1 MSIYRLSTPHVRWV
15 IPFILLS
22 LLTSLSLT
30 AQTPQH
36 KASAGSV
43 VDEAIWTVGDEPIL
57 KSEIENQK
65 LYMRSQGMPLE
76 GNPDCYLTEQL
87 AVQMLFLNQA
97 KIDSISVD
105 NTKIDRFVDNFM
117 ESLVQQVGSR
127 ERLEE
132 YFNRPYSSIREQQRT
147 MAVNN
152 EIVRQMQQKII
163 QGVTVTPSEI
173 RSYYA
178 QIPQDSLPYIPDAV
192 KVQVLRITPEIELAA
207 IDKIKEQLRGYSEDI
222 LAGRRDFSTIARLY
236 SQDSRTSVRGGEYG
250 FVARSSLEPEFA
262 QVVFALSDTKQVSP
276 IIRTATG
283 YHIVQLIEKR
293 DNTINFR
300 HILLKPSIAPDKL
313 QQAVSKADSVAVVV
327 RNGKTTFDD
336 AVVLCSNVT
345 ETKNNY
351 GLLLNENYESDRY
364 GTALFTMSEL
374 QQDYAAQVDKMQ
386 VGDVSPAFVSQDAN
400 GNTQVV
406 LLKLKQRIS
415 GHRADMATDF
425 QLVKQLALQDKKQKE
440 LDKWIVQHQKSTYI
454 RISPDYQQCDFK
466 YPGWIKK

>member
-1 MSIYRLSTPHVRWV
+1 MSTYTPVRWM
-15 IPFILLS
+15 ILSMLLS
-22 LLTSLSLT
+22 LLASLSLT
-30 AQTPQH
+30 AQTPQQ
-36 KASAGSV
+36 KPLAGSV
-43 VDEAIWTVGDEPIL
+43 VDEVIWTVGDEPIL

-105 NTKIDRFVDNFM
+105 NTKVDRFVDNFM
-117 ESLVQQVGSR
+117 ESLVQQIGSR

-132 YFNRPYSSIREQQRT
+132 YFNRPYSSIREQQRI

-163 QGVTVTPSEI
+163 QGVAVTPTEI

-192 KVQVLRITPEIELAA
+192 EVQALRITPDIELAA
-207 IDKIKEQLRGYSEDI
+207 IDQIKEQLRSYSDDI
-222 LAGRRDFSTIARLY
+222 IAGRRDFSTIARLY
-236 SQDSRTSVRGGEYG
+236 SQDSRTSLRGGEYG

-262 QVVFALSDTKQVSP
+262 QVVFALTDTKQVSP

-300 HILLKPSIAPDKL
+300 HILLKPSVAPDKL
-313 QQAVSKADSVAVVV
+313 QQAVNRADSVAVQV
-327 RNGKTTFDD
+327 RNGKTSFDE
-336 AVVLCSNVT
+336 AVVLCSNVD
-345 ETKNNY
+345 ETKNNF
-351 GLLLNENYESDRY
+351 GLLLNEDYESERY

-374 QQDYAAQVDKMQ
+374 QQDFASYVDKMQ

-406 LLKLKQRIS
+406 LLKLKQRIP

-425 QLVKQLALQDKKQKE
+425 QLIKQLALQEKKQKE
-440 LDKWIVQHQKSTYI
+440 LDKWIIQHQKSTYI

>member
-1 MSIYRLSTPHVRWV
+1 MILSM
-15 IPFILLS
+15 LLS
-22 LLTSLSLT
+22 LLASLSLT
-30 AQTPQH
+30 AQTPQQ
-36 KASAGSV
+36 KPLAGSV
-43 VDEAIWTVGDEPIL
+43 VDEVIWTVGDEPIL

-105 NTKIDRFVDNFM
+105 NTKVDRFVDNFM
-117 ESLVQQVGSR
+117 ESLVQQIGSR

-132 YFNRPYSSIREQQRT
+132 YFNRPYSSIREQQRI

-163 QGVTVTPSEI
+163 QGVAVTPTEI

-192 KVQVLRITPEIELAA
+192 EVQALRITPDIELAA
-207 IDKIKEQLRGYSEDI
+207 IDQIKEQLRSYSDDI
-222 LAGRRDFSTIARLY
+222 IAGRRDFSTIARLY
-236 SQDSRTSVRGGEYG
+236 SQDSRTSLRGGEYG

-262 QVVFALSDTKQVSP
+262 QVVFALTDTKQVSP

-300 HILLKPSIAPDKL
+300 HILLKPSVTPDKL
-313 QQAVSKADSVAVVV
+313 QQAVNKADSVAVQV
-327 RNGKTTFDD
+327 RNGKTSFDE
-336 AVVLCSNVT
+336 AVVLCSNVD
-345 ETKNNY
+345 ETKNNF
-351 GLLLNENYESDRY
+351 GLLLNEDYESERY

-374 QQDYAAQVDKMQ
+374 QQDFASYVDKMQ

-406 LLKLKQRIS
+406 LLKLKQRIP

-425 QLVKQLALQDKKQKE
+425 QLIKQLALQEKKQKE

>member
-1 MSIYRLSTPHVRWV
+1 MIASM
-15 IPFILLS
+15 LLS
-22 LLTSLSLT
+22 LLANLSLT
-30 AQTPQH
+30 AQTPQQ
-36 KASAGSV
+36 KTLAGSV
-43 VDEAIWTVGDEPIL
+43 VDEVIWTVGDEPIL

-105 NTKIDRFVDNFM
+105 NTKVDRFVDNFM
-117 ESLVQQVGSR
+117 ESLVQQIGSR

-132 YFNRPYSSIREQQRT
+132 YFNRPYSSIREQQRI

-163 QGVTVTPSEI
+163 QGVAVTPTEI

-178 QIPQDSLPYIPDAV
+178 QIPQDSLPYIPDV
-192 KVQVLRITPEIELAA
+192 VEVQALRITPDIELAA
-207 IDKIKEQLRGYSEDI
+207 IDQIKEQLRGYSEDI

-236 SQDSRTSVRGGEYG
+236 SQDSRTSLRGGEYG

-262 QVVFALSDTKQVSP
+262 QVVFALTDTKQVSP

-300 HILLKPSIAPDKL
+300 HILLKPIVAPDKL
-313 QQAVSKADSVAVVV
+313 QQAVNKADSVAVQV
-327 RNGKTTFDD
+327 RNGKTSFDE
-336 AVVLCSNVT
+336 AVFLCSNVD
-345 ETKNNY
+345 ETKNNF
-351 GLLLNENYESDRY
+351 GLLLNEGYESDRY

-374 QQDYAAQVDKMQ
+374 QQDFASYVDKMQ

-406 LLKLKQRIS
+406 LLKLKRRVA

-425 QLVKQLALQDKKQKE
+425 QLIKQLALQDKKQKE

-454 RISPDYQQCDFK
+454 RISPDYQQCDFR

>member
-1 MSIYRLSTPHVRWV
+1 
-15 IPFILLS
+15 
-22 LLTSLSLT
+22 
-30 AQTPQH
+30 
-36 KASAGSV
+36 
-43 VDEAIWTVGDEPIL
+43 
-57 KSEIENQK
+57 
-65 LYMRSQGMPLE
+65 
-76 GNPDCYLTEQL
+76 
-87 AVQMLFLNQA
+87 
-97 KIDSISVD
+97 
-105 NTKIDRFVDNFM
+105 M
-117 ESLVQQVGSR
+117 ESLVQQIGSR

-132 YFNRPYSSIREQQRT
+132 YFNRPYSSIREQQRI

-163 QGVTVTPSEI
+163 QGVAVTPTEI

-178 QIPQDSLPYIPDAV
+178 QIPQDSLPYIPDV
-192 KVQVLRITPEIELAA
+192 VEVQALRITPDIELAA
-207 IDKIKEQLRGYSEDI
+207 VDQIKEQLRGYSDDI
-222 LAGRRDFSTIARLY
+222 VAGRRDFSTIARLY
-236 SQDSRTSVRGGEYG
+236 SQDSRTSLRGGEYG

-262 QVVFALSDTKQVSP
+262 QVVFSLTDTKQVSP

-300 HILLKPSIAPDKL
+300 HILLKPSVAPDKL
-313 QQAVSKADSVAVVV
+313 QQAVNKADSVAVQV
-327 RNGKTTFDD
+327 RNGKTSFDE
-336 AVVLCSNVT
+336 AVVLCSNVD

-351 GLLLNENYESDRY
+351 GLLLNEDYESDRY

-374 QQDYAAQVDKMQ
+374 QQDFASYVDKMQ

-406 LLKLKQRIS
+406 LLKLKQRVS

-425 QLVKQLALQDKKQKE
+425 QLIKQLALQDKKQKE

>member
-1 MSIYRLSTPHVRWV
+1 
-15 IPFILLS
+15 
-22 LLTSLSLT
+22 
-30 AQTPQH
+30 
-36 KASAGSV
+36 
-43 VDEAIWTVGDEPIL
+43 
-57 KSEIENQK
+57 
-65 LYMRSQGMPLE
+65 
-76 GNPDCYLTEQL
+76 
-87 AVQMLFLNQA
+87 
-97 KIDSISVD
+97 
-105 NTKIDRFVDNFM
+105 M

-132 YFNRPYSSIREQQRT
+132 YFNRPYSSIREQQRV

-178 QIPQDSLPYIPDAV
+178 QIPQDSLPYIPDV
-192 KVQVLRITPEIELAA
+192 VEVQVLRITPEIELAA

-336 AVVLCSNVT
+336 AVVLCSNVE

-374 QQDYAAQVDKMQ
+374 QQDYASQIDKMQ

-454 RISPDYQQCDFK
+454 RISPDFQQCDFK

>member
-1 MSIYRLSTPHVRWV
+1 MSIYRSSTSPARWM
-15 IPFILLS
+15 IASILLS

-30 AQTPQH
+30 AQTPQQ
-36 KASAGSV
+36 KTSAGSV
-43 VDEAIWTVGDEPIL
+43 VDEVIL

-105 NTKIDRFVDNFM
+105 NTKVDRFVDNFM
-117 ESLVQQVGSR
+117 ESLVQQIGSR

-132 YFNRPYSSIREQQRT
+132 YFNRPYSSIREQQRI

-163 QGVTVTPSEI
+163 QGVAVTPTEI

-178 QIPQDSLPYIPDAV
+178 QIPQDSLPYIPDV
-192 KVQVLRITPEIELAA
+192 VEVQALRITPDIELAA
-207 IDKIKEQLRGYSEDI
+207 VDQIKEQLRGYSDDI
-222 LAGRRDFSTIARLY
+222 VAGRRDFSTIARLY
-236 SQDSRTSVRGGEYG
+236 SQDSRTSLRGGEYG

-262 QVVFALSDTKQVSP
+262 QVVFSLTDTKQVSP

-300 HILLKPSIAPDKL
+300 HILLKPSVAPDKL
-313 QQAVSKADSVAVVV
+313 QQAVNKADSVAVQV
-327 RNGKTTFDD
+327 RNGKTSFDE
-336 AVVLCSNVT
+336 AVVLCSNVD

-351 GLLLNENYESDRY
+351 GLLLNEDYESDRY

-374 QQDYAAQVDKMQ
+374 QQDFASYVDKM
-386 VGDVSPAFVSQDAN
+386 
-400 GNTQVV
+400 QVV
-406 LLKLKQRIS
+406 LLKLKQRVS

-425 QLVKQLALQDKKQKE
+425 QLIKQLALQDKKQKE

>member
-1 MSIYRLSTPHVRWV
+1 MSIYRSSISHVRWV

-22 LLTSLSLT
+22 LLASFSLT

-36 KASAGSV
+36 KASRGSI
-43 VDEAIWTVGDEPIL
+43 VDEVIWTVGDEPIL

-105 NTKIDRFVDNFM
+105 NTKVDRFVDNFM

-192 KVQVLRITPEIELAA
+192 EVQVLRITPEIELAA

-250 FVARSSLEPEFA
+250 FVARS
-262 QVVFALSDTKQVSP
+262 
-276 IIRTATG
+276 
-283 YHIVQLIEKR
+283 
-293 DNTINFR
+293 
-300 HILLKPSIAPDKL
+300 
-313 QQAVSKADSVAVVV
+313 
-327 RNGKTTFDD
+327 
-336 AVVLCSNVT
+336 
-345 ETKNNY
+345 
-351 GLLLNENYESDRY
+351 
-364 GTALFTMSEL
+364 
-374 QQDYAAQVDKMQ
+374 
-386 VGDVSPAFVSQDAN
+386 
-400 GNTQVV
+400 
-406 LLKLKQRIS
+406 
-415 GHRADMATDF
+415 
-425 QLVKQLALQDKKQKE
+425 
-440 LDKWIVQHQKSTYI
+440 
-454 RISPDYQQCDFK
+454 
-466 YPGWIKK
+466 

>member
-1 MSIYRLSTPHVRWV
+1 
-15 IPFILLS
+15 
-22 LLTSLSLT
+22 
-30 AQTPQH
+30 
-36 KASAGSV
+36 
-43 VDEAIWTVGDEPIL
+43 
-57 KSEIENQK
+57 
-65 LYMRSQGMPLE
+65 
-76 GNPDCYLTEQL
+76 
-87 AVQMLFLNQA
+87 
-97 KIDSISVD
+97 
-105 NTKIDRFVDNFM
+105 M

-192 KVQVLRITPEIELAA
+192 EVQVLRITPEVELAA

-336 AVVLCSNVT
+336 AVVLCSNVE

-351 GLLLNENYESDRY
+351 GLLLNENQESDRY

-374 QQDYAAQVDKMQ
+374 QQDYASQVDKMQ

-425 QLVKQLALQDKKQKE
+425 QLIKQLALQDKKQKE
-440 LDKWIVQHQKSTYI
+440 IDKWIVQHQKSTYI
-454 RISPDYQQCDFK
+454 RISPDFQQCNFR

>member
-1 MSIYRLSTPHVRWV
+1 
-15 IPFILLS
+15 
-22 LLTSLSLT
+22 
-30 AQTPQH
+30 
-36 KASAGSV
+36 
-43 VDEAIWTVGDEPIL
+43 
-57 KSEIENQK
+57 
-65 LYMRSQGMPLE
+65 
-76 GNPDCYLTEQL
+76 
-87 AVQMLFLNQA
+87 
-97 KIDSISVD
+97 
-105 NTKIDRFVDNFM
+105 M
-117 ESLVQQVGSR
+117 ESLVQQIGSR

-132 YFNRPYSSIREQQRT
+132 YFNRPYSSIREQQRI

-163 QGVTVTPSEI
+163 QGVAVTPTEI

-178 QIPQDSLPYIPDAV
+178 QIPQDSLPYIPDV
-192 KVQVLRITPEIELAA
+192 VEVQALRITPDIELAA
-207 IDKIKEQLRGYSEDI
+207 IDQIKEQLRGYSEDI

-236 SQDSRTSVRGGEYG
+236 SQDSRTSLRGGEYG

-262 QVVFALSDTKQVSP
+262 QVVFALTDTKQVSP

-300 HILLKPSIAPDKL
+300 HILLKPSVAPDKL
-313 QQAVSKADSVAVVV
+313 QQAVNKADSIAVQV
-327 RNGKTTFDD
+327 RNGKTSFDE
-336 AVVLCSNVT
+336 AVVLCSNVD
-345 ETKNNY
+345 ETKNNF
-351 GLLLNENYESDRY
+351 GLLLNEDYESDRY

-374 QQDYAAQVDKMQ
+374 QQDFASYVDKMQ

-406 LLKLKQRIS
+406 LLKLKRRVA

-425 QLVKQLALQDKKQKE
+425 QLIKQLALQDKKQKE

-454 RISPDYQQCDFK
+454 RISPDYQQCDFR

>member
-1 MSIYRLSTPHVRWV
+1 M
-15 IPFILLS
+15 
-22 LLTSLSLT
+22 
-30 AQTPQH
+30 
-36 KASAGSV
+36 
-43 VDEAIWTVGDEPIL
+43 
-57 KSEIENQK
+57 
-65 LYMRSQGMPLE
+65 
-76 GNPDCYLTEQL
+76 
-87 AVQMLFLNQA
+87 
-97 KIDSISVD
+97 
-105 NTKIDRFVDNFM
+105 
-117 ESLVQQVGSR
+117 
-127 ERLEE
+127 
-132 YFNRPYSSIREQQRT
+132 
-147 MAVNN
+147 
-152 EIVRQMQQKII
+152 
-163 QGVTVTPSEI
+163 
-173 RSYYA
+173 
-178 QIPQDSLPYIPDAV
+178 
-192 KVQVLRITPEIELAA
+192 QVLRITPEIELVA

-336 AVVLCSNVT
+336 AVVLCSNVE

>member
-1 MSIYRLSTPHVRWV
+1 MSTYTPIRWMILSM
-15 IPFILLS
+15 LLS
-22 LLTSLSLT
+22 LLASLSLT
-30 AQTPQH
+30 AQTPQQ
-36 KASAGSV
+36 KTLAGSV
-43 VDEAIWTVGDEPIL
+43 VDEVIWTVGDEPIL

-76 GNPDCYLTEQL
+76 GNPNCYLTEQL

-105 NTKIDRFVDNFM
+105 NTKVDRFVDNFM
-117 ESLVQQVGSR
+117 ESLVQQIGSR

-132 YFNRPYSSIREQQRT
+132 YFNRPYSSIREQQRI

-163 QGVTVTPSEI
+163 QGVAVTPTEI

-192 KVQVLRITPEIELAA
+192 EVQALRITPDIELAA
-207 IDKIKEQLRGYSEDI
+207 IDQIKEQLRSYSDDI

-236 SQDSRTSVRGGEYG
+236 SQDSRTSLRGGEYG

-262 QVVFALSDTKQVSP
+262 QVVFALTDTKQVSP

-300 HILLKPSIAPDKL
+300 HILLKPSVAPDKL
-313 QQAVSKADSVAVVV
+313 QQAVNRADSVAVQV
-327 RNGKTTFDD
+327 RNGKTSFDE
-336 AVVLCSNVT
+336 AVVLCSNVD
-345 ETKNNY
+345 ETKNNF
-351 GLLLNENYESDRY
+351 GLLLNEDYESERY

-374 QQDYAAQVDKMQ
+374 QQDFASYVDKMQ

-406 LLKLKQRIS
+406 LLKLKQRIP

-425 QLVKQLALQDKKQKE
+425 QLIKQLALQEKKQKE
-440 LDKWIVQHQKSTYI
+440 LDKWVVQHQKSTYI

>member
-1 MSIYRLSTPHVRWV
+1 MSTYTPVRWM
-15 IPFILLS
+15 ILSMLLS
-22 LLTSLSLT
+22 LLASLSLT
-30 AQTPQH
+30 AQTPQQ
-36 KASAGSV
+36 KTLAGSV
-43 VDEAIWTVGDEPIL
+43 VDEVIWTVGDEPIL

-105 NTKIDRFVDNFM
+105 NTKVDRFVDNFM
-117 ESLVQQVGSR
+117 ESLVQQIGSR

-132 YFNRPYSSIREQQRT
+132 YFNRPYSSIREQQRI

-163 QGVTVTPSEI
+163 QGVAVTPTEI

-178 QIPQDSLPYIPDAV
+178 QIPRDSLPYIPDAV
-192 KVQVLRITPEIELAA
+192 EVQALRITPDIELAA
-207 IDKIKEQLRGYSEDI
+207 IDQIKEQLRSYSDDI

-236 SQDSRTSVRGGEYG
+236 SQDSRTSLRGGEYG

-262 QVVFALSDTKQVSP
+262 QVVFALTDTKQVSP

-300 HILLKPSIAPDKL
+300 HILLKPSVAPDKL
-313 QQAVSKADSVAVVV
+313 QQAVNRADSVAVQV
-327 RNGKTTFDD
+327 RNGKTSFDE
-336 AVVLCSNVT
+336 AVVLCSNVD
-345 ETKNNY
+345 ETKNNF
-351 GLLLNENYESDRY
+351 GLLLNEDYESERY

-374 QQDYAAQVDKMQ
+374 QQDFASYVDKMQ

-406 LLKLKQRIS
+406 LLKLKQRIP

-425 QLVKQLALQDKKQKE
+425 QLIKQLALQEKKQKE
-440 LDKWIVQHQKSTYI
+440 LDKWIIQHQKSTYI

>member
-1 MSIYRLSTPHVRWV
+1 MSTYRVFKPVRWT
-15 IPFILLS
+15 LLPLLAS
-22 LLTSLSLT
+22 LLASLTLT
-30 AQTPQH
+30 AQTPKG
-36 KASAGSV
+36 KASTGSII
-43 VDEAIWTVGDEPIL
+43 DEAIWTVGDEPIL

-65 LYMRSQGMPLE
+65 LYLRSQGMPLE

-105 NTKIDRFVDNFM
+105 NTKVDRFVDNFM

-127 ERLEE
+127 KRLEE
-132 YFNRPYSSIREQQRT
+132 YFNRSYSKIREQQRI

-163 QGVTVTPSEI
+163 QGVSVTPSEI

-178 QIPQDSLPYIPDAV
+178 SIPQDSLPYIPDIIE
-192 KVQVLRITPEIELAA
+192 VQALRITPDIELAA
-207 IDKIKEQLRGYSEDI
+207 IDQIKEQLRGYSEDI
-222 LAGRRDFSTIARLY
+222 SSGRRDFSTIARLY
-236 SQDSRTSVRGGEYG
+236 SQDTRTSVQGGEYG

-276 IIRTATG
+276 IVRTATG

-300 HILLKPSIAPDKL
+300 HILLKPSVAPEKL
-313 QQAVSKADSVAVVV
+313 QLAVAKADSIAVAV
-327 RNGKTTFDD
+327 RNGQETFDE
-336 AVVLCSNVT
+336 AVVLHSNVI
-345 ETKNNY
+345 ESKNNY
-351 GLLLNENYESDRY
+351 GLLLNEDYESDRY

-374 QQDYAAQVDKMQ
+374 RQDYASYVDKMQ
-386 VGDVSPAFVSQDAN
+386 VGDVSQAFVSQDQD

-406 LLKLKQRIS
+406 LLKLKQRTPA
-415 GHRADMATDF
+415 HRADMTTDF
-425 QLVKQLALQDKKQKE
+425 QLIKELALQDKKQKE
-440 LDKWIVQHQKSTYI
+440 IDKWIVEHQKSTYI

>member
-1 MSIYRLSTPHVRWV
+1 MILSM
-15 IPFILLS
+15 LLS

-30 AQTPQH
+30 AQTPQQ
-36 KASAGSV
+36 KPLAGSV
-43 VDEAIWTVGDEPIL
+43 VDEVIWTVGDEPIL

-76 GNPDCYLTEQL
+76 GNPNCYLTEQL

-105 NTKIDRFVDNFM
+105 NTKVDRFVDNFM
-117 ESLVQQVGSR
+117 ESLVQQIGSR

-132 YFNRPYSSIREQQRT
+132 YFNRPYSSIREQQRI

-163 QGVTVTPSEI
+163 QGVAVTPTEI

-192 KVQVLRITPEIELAA
+192 EVQALRITPDIELAA
-207 IDKIKEQLRGYSEDI
+207 IDQIKEQLRSYSDDI
-222 LAGRRDFSTIARLY
+222 IAGRRDFSTIARLY
-236 SQDSRTSVRGGEYG
+236 SQDSRTSLRGGEYG

-262 QVVFALSDTKQVSP
+262 QVVFALTDTKQVSP
-276 IIRTATG
+276 IIRTASG

-300 HILLKPSIAPDKL
+300 HILLKPSVAPDKL
-313 QQAVSKADSVAVVV
+313 QQAVNRADSVAVQV
-327 RNGKTTFDD
+327 RNGKTSFDE
-336 AVVLCSNVT
+336 AVVLCSNVD
-345 ETKNNY
+345 ETKNNF
-351 GLLLNENYESDRY
+351 GLLLNEDYESERY

-374 QQDYAAQVDKMQ
+374 QQDFASYVDKMQ
-386 VGDVSPAFVSQDAN
+386 IGDVSPAFVSQDAN

-406 LLKLKQRIS
+406 LLKLKQRIP

-425 QLVKQLALQDKKQKE
+425 QLIKQLALQEKKQKE

>member
-1 MSIYRLSTPHVRWV
+1 M
-15 IPFILLS
+15 
-22 LLTSLSLT
+22 
-30 AQTPQH
+30 
-36 KASAGSV
+36 
-43 VDEAIWTVGDEPIL
+43 
-57 KSEIENQK
+57 
-65 LYMRSQGMPLE
+65 
-76 GNPDCYLTEQL
+76 
-87 AVQMLFLNQA
+87 
-97 KIDSISVD
+97 
-105 NTKIDRFVDNFM
+105 
-117 ESLVQQVGSR
+117 
-127 ERLEE
+127 
-132 YFNRPYSSIREQQRT
+132 
-147 MAVNN
+147 
-152 EIVRQMQQKII
+152 
-163 QGVTVTPSEI
+163 
-173 RSYYA
+173 
-178 QIPQDSLPYIPDAV
+178 
-192 KVQVLRITPEIELAA
+192 
-207 IDKIKEQLRGYSEDI
+207 
-222 LAGRRDFSTIARLY
+222 
-236 SQDSRTSVRGGEYG
+236 
-250 FVARSSLEPEFA
+250 ARSSLEPEFA

-400 GNTQVV
+400 GNTQIV

>member
-1 MSIYRLSTPHVRWV
+1 MSTNRLSTSVRWGV
-15 IPFILLS
+15 LSILSS
-22 LLTSLSLT
+22 LLMTFSLT
-30 AQTPQH
+30 AQTHAQKVPT
-36 KASAGSV
+36 GSV
-43 VDEAIWTVGDEPIL
+43 IDEVIWTVGDEPIL

-76 GNPDCYLTEQL
+76 GNPDCYLTEQM

-105 NTKIDRFVDNFM
+105 NSKVDRFVDNFM
-117 ESLVQQVGSR
+117 ESLVQQIGSR

-132 YFNRPYSSIREQQRT
+132 YFNRSYSSIREQQRT

-173 RSYYA
+173 RAYYA
-178 QIPQDSLPYIPDAV
+178 RIPQDSLPYIPDV
-192 KVQVLRITPEIELAA
+192 VEVQALRITPDIELAA
-207 IDKIKEQLRGYSEDI
+207 IDQIKEQLRGYSEDI

-236 SQDSRTSVRGGEYG
+236 SQDARTSVRGGEYG

-313 QQAVSKADSVAVVV
+313 QQAVSKADSIAVEV
-327 RNGKTTFDD
+327 RNGQTTFDE
-336 AVVLCSNVT
+336 AVVLNSNVD

-351 GLLLNENYESDRY
+351 GLLLNEDYESDRH

-374 QQDYAAQVDKMQ
+374 QQDFASYVDKMQ
-386 VGDVSPAFVSQDAN
+386 IGDVSPAFVSQDAN

-406 LLKLKQRIS
+406 LLKLKRRIPA
-415 GHRADMATDF
+415 HRADMTTDF
-425 QLVKQLALQDKKQKE
+425 QLIKQLALQDKQQQQI
-440 LDKWIVQHQKSTYI
+440 DKWIAQHQQSTYI

>member
-1 MSIYRLSTPHVRWV
+1 MSTYTPVRWM
-15 IPFILLS
+15 ILSMLLS
-22 LLTSLSLT
+22 LLASLSLT
-30 AQTPQH
+30 AQTPQQ
-36 KASAGSV
+36 KTLAGSV
-43 VDEAIWTVGDEPIL
+43 VDEVIWTVGDEPIL

-105 NTKIDRFVDNFM
+105 NTKVDRFVDNFM
-117 ESLVQQVGSR
+117 ESLVQQIGSR

-132 YFNRPYSSIREQQRT
+132 YFNRPYSSIREQQRI

-163 QGVTVTPSEI
+163 QGVAVTPSEI

-192 KVQVLRITPEIELAA
+192 EVQALRITPDIELAA
-207 IDKIKEQLRGYSEDI
+207 IDQIKEQLRSYSDDI
-222 LAGRRDFSTIARLY
+222 IAGRRDFSTIARLY
-236 SQDSRTSVRGGEYG
+236 SQDSRTSLRGGEYG

-262 QVVFALSDTKQVSP
+262 QVVFALTDTKQVSP

-300 HILLKPSIAPDKL
+300 HILLKPSVAPDKL
-313 QQAVSKADSVAVVV
+313 QQAVNRADSVAVQV
-327 RNGKTTFDD
+327 RNGKTSFDE
-336 AVVLCSNVT
+336 AVVLCSNVD
-345 ETKNNY
+345 ETKNNF
-351 GLLLNENYESDRY
+351 GLLLNEDYESERY

-374 QQDYAAQVDKMQ
+374 QQDFASYVDKMQ
-386 VGDVSPAFVSQDAN
+386 VGDVSPAFVSQDVN

-406 LLKLKQRIS
+406 LLKLKQRIP

-425 QLVKQLALQDKKQKE
+425 QLIKQLALQEKKQKE
-440 LDKWIVQHQKSTYI
+440 LDKWIIQHQKSTYI